1 MSQSSVSIGE
11 QIVAAQTAGDH
22 LKVYDLAE
30 AALKLH
36 PDNEFYQYSLVLS
49 LAKCDAAQRALDSFY
64 HYKLYLSQS
73 ADVLA
78 LEARILKDLAF
89 ARPDEASLHKAADSY
104 HKIFTQTGDYY
115 RAINAA
121 TLYLLSGNRQ
131 QAVALAE
138 QARALAQQDGQYKF
152 YNLATQAAA
161 LLVLGRPAEAQA
173 VIVAVAQLEAKDLVR
188 RARTR
193 QRLKLICDYQLI
205 DDVILDCLLPETVIY
220 YCGHVFDPHRPVS
233 ESQEVA
239 LLHHIETTIAS
250 HHAAVAYGSLAAG
263 ADILFAET
271 VLKNGGELNIW
282 LPFGKADFCARAV
295 SPAGEAWVAR
305 FEACLLRA
313 HTVSY
318 ATESNFMGD
327 DAIFEYCADIGMG
340 MAIMRANSL
349 EAAVLQLAVRDEVA
363 QDPAS
368 GVCRNIAKW
377 RSLNKPVEVIPCPL
391 AKFPRELRTIPQE
404 ETQVQRELHAILF
417 SDVRGY
423 SKLSDRDVLWY
434 FNVLNPHLATAI
446 EKFRP
451 DIQLIDT
458 WGDGIYMITKRA
470 SVAAQIAFELNEAL
484 AQLDQSMLELDEPL
498 LMRIGL
504 HYGPVFSL
512 YDHFEQKQT
521 YSSNEVSKTARI
533 EPVTPAG
540 EIFGTEAFVAILE
553 LEGDECATFEYAG
566 TLPSAKNYGS
576 FRMFHIRPELQAGPI
591 LKISGSA

>member
-1 MSQSSVSIGE
+1 MAMMTQSIATIRE
-11 QIVAAQTAGDH
+11 QIVEAQRAGDH
-22 LKVYDLAE
+22 LKVYVLAE
-30 AALKLH
+30 AELKLH
-36 PDNEFYQYSLVLS
+36 PGNEFYQYSLVLS

-89 ARPDEASLHKAADSY
+89 SRPDEVSLHKAADSY
-104 HKIFTQTGDYY
+104 HKIFSQTGDYY

-121 TLYLLSGNRQ
+121 TLYLLSGDRQ
-131 QAVALAE
+131 QSMVLAKQAL
-138 QARALAQQDGQYKF
+138 ALAQQDGQPIF

-161 LLVLGRPAEAQA
+161 LLVLGRSADAQP
-173 VIVAVAQLEAKDLVR
+173 VIVAVAQLEADDLVR

-193 QRLKLICDYQLI
+193 QRLKLICDYHLI
-205 DDVILDCLLPETVIY
+205 DDAILDCLLPETVIY

-239 LLHHIETTIAS
+239 LAAQIESAIAS
-250 HHAAVAYGSLAAG
+250 HHATVAYGSLAAG
-263 ADILFAET
+263 ADILFAEA
-271 VLKNGGELNIW
+271 VLNNGGELNIW
-282 LPFGKADFCARAV
+282 LPFGKVDFCARAV
-295 SPAGEAWVAR
+295 RPVGDAWVIR

-313 HTVSY
+313 NTVSY

-327 DAIFEYCADIGMG
+327 DTIFEYCADIGMG
-340 MAIMRANSL
+340 MAIMRSNSL
-349 EAAVLQLAVRDEVA
+349 GASVLQLAVWDEVVKY
-363 QDPAS
+363 PSS
-368 GVCRNIAKW
+368 GVCRNVAKW
-377 RSLNKPVEVIPCPL
+377 RSLKKPVEVIPCSM
-391 AKFPRELRTIPQE
+391 AKFPREYRTLPDE
-404 ETQVQRELHAILF
+404 ETQIQRELHAILF
-417 SDVRGY
+417 SDIRGY

-434 FNVLNPHLATAI
+434 FNVLNPYLAKAI

-451 DIQLIDT
+451 EIQLIDT

-470 SVAAQIAFELNEAL
+470 SVAARIAFALNEAL
-484 AQLDQSMLELDEPL
+484 AQLDQSMLELEEPL

-521 YSSNEVSKTARI
+521 FSSNEVSKTARI

-540 EIFGTEAFVAILE
+540 EIFGTEAFVAMLE
-553 LEGDECATFEYAG
+553 LEGDQCATFEYAG

-576 FRMFHIRPELQAGPI
+576 FGMFHIRPGFRPRAI
-591 LKISGSA
+591 LN